1 MSRRFL
7 LATALIAGIC
17 MIAGLLVLDIPI
29 VRLIQASSIGNA
41 PLFEHG
47 LDALDAL
54 FGIHVSFWLTAS
66 VMILGGA
73 ILLAL
78 ARNRIRLRK
87 LALALLGAGLVQ
99 AASIGL
105 MMLGKTAFGR
115 VRPMAWLESGEMFP
129 LWFVGGGSFPS
140 GHGAF
145 YFGLFLP
152 LAAAAPRA
160 WQRTVLL
167 APPLFVIAARID
179 MGKHFLS
186 DVAASALIAACM
198 ALLVSAALRHWQ
210 ANEHDS
216 EAIRASRY

>member
-115 VRPMAWLESGEMFP
+115 VRPMALLESGEMFP
-129 LWFVGGGSFPS
+129 
-140 GHGAF
+140 
-145 YFGLFLP
+145 
-152 LAAAAPRA
+152 
-160 WQRTVLL
+160 
-167 APPLFVIAARID
+167 
-179 MGKHFLS
+179 
-186 DVAASALIAACM
+186 
-198 ALLVSAALRHWQ
+198 
-210 ANEHDS
+210 
-216 EAIRASRY
+216 